1 MKSEDKATHRPRVKF
16 RNMYTH
22 KKINYNW
29 VITITIITFFVAIVL
44 GYASLVLMNLLNL
57 FWAILILLVIVFI
70 GVFFD
75 LLGIAVTAADET
87 PFHSMASSKVPG
99 SKESISIIRN
109 AGAVANFFN
118 DVIGDI
124 AGIISGSASTA
135 IIVKMYLDSGSM
147 ITLATIL
154 LTAIVAAITV
164 GGKAIGKELALRHA
178 NYIVY
183 QIGRIIMAIRGNRG

>member
-1 MKSEDKATHRPRVKF
+1 MA
-16 RNMYTH
+16 
-22 KKINYNW
+22 
-29 VITITIITFFVAIVL
+29 IIL
-44 GYASLVLMNLLNL
+44 GYASLVLMNKVSLLG
-57 FWAILILLVIVFI
+57 AILLLLVIVFM

-87 PFHSMASSKVPG
+87 PFHSMAAGRVQG
-99 SKESISIIRN
+99 AKESVMIIRN

-124 AGIISGSASTA
+124 AGIISGSASSAIIIKMNIDGTGNATLLSIILTA
-135 IIVKMYLDSGSM
+135 IIAG
-147 ITLATIL
+147 
-154 LTAIVAAITV
+154 ITV

-183 QIGRIIMAIRGNRG
+183 QIGKILTVVRKK